1 MIDSIL
7 NQRTRVG
14 QFGQTSEVKK
24 SAEYSGGKAI
34 TDGFAAQIRELAR
47 KDAEKGICMDK
58 EYLQLRDARMKKYIS
73 PDRSGP
79 MSQVN
84 SVMKALAQEQKRIE
98 VYLKRLFG
106 DCSAKVQGDSIGQTA
121 EIYTPEGEVI
131 ASYNSFG
138 GGWTVIPTKAESSFI
153 DESGDIYMQAF
164 REARAEMKTAAS
176 TPVGDSTSSVE
187 FRA

>member
-1 MIDSIL
+1 MQIGGLGISEPTKKGKAPEI
-7 NQRTRVG
+7 QRTAKQSVR
-14 QFGQTSEVKK
+14 
-24 SAEYSGGKAI
+24 KAM
-34 TDGFAAQIRELAR
+34 TDGFVEQIKEMAK

-79 MSQVN
+79 MTQVN
-84 SVMKALAQEQKRIE
+84 SAMKALAQEQKRIE
-98 VYLKRLFG
+98 VYLERLFG
-106 DCSAKVQGDSIGQTA
+106 NCSAKVEGDSIGQTA
-121 EIYTPEGEVI
+121 EIYSSEGEVI

-164 REARAEMKTAAS
+164 RAARAEMKSGSQTTASGSEA
-176 TPVGDSTSSVE
+176 GIDL
-187 FRA
+187 RA

>member
-1 MIDSIL
+1 MRIGGLGISEAAKWGETPEI
-7 NQRTRVG
+7 QRAANKTA
-14 QFGQTSEVKK
+14 QN
-24 SAEYSGGKAI
+24 AM
-34 TDGFAAQIRELAR
+34 TDGFVEQIKEMAK

-79 MSQVN
+79 MNQVN
-84 SVMKALAQEQKRIE
+84 SAMKALAQEQKRIE
-98 VYLKRLFG
+98 VYLERLLG
-106 DCSAKVQGDSIGQTA
+106 NCSAKVEGDSIGQTA
-121 EIYTPEGEVI
+121 EIYSSEGEVI

-164 REARAEMKTAAS
+164 RAARAEMKSGSQTTASGSEA
-176 TPVGDSTSSVE
+176 GIDL
-187 FRA
+187 RA